1 MANNSAIA
9 KVLPRGKDIKRL
21 IEYHLKIKGQPR
33 PDCKLIGGTI
43 VTDNLKD
50 LATLVNSRTKM
61 HPHVKNPIWHATI
74 SLDPNT
80 KMDERTLNEMAAA
93 FMAEMGFDDSAL
105 YKVAL
110 HDDKGH
116 QHIHIAACRVMGD
129 GSLYHGKQDGERAR
143 VVMATIAPRFG
154 LTPVPTPAN
163 RKQRITKAK
172 AMRTANLNAKGILTN
187 EQMIC
192 KVLDTLVDT
201 KLKFGSYTTF
211 CQTLEKIGIKPIP
224 VIQRKEGL
232 SHIAGMSF
240 QVRQADGAVR
250 EYAAKK
256 SLGEAYLL
264 IELMRKMRF
273 TFDPEGVDA
282 VIIKRQKD
290 EQDYRK
296 IHRLHPDPPNITI
309 DKSQT
314 LTEVGVAKVKRILA
328 EDAAAAQ
335 AAAIA
340 KADKERQDRIDAD
353 KVKRAMAPA
362 APVIEVTPKIEVST
376 KPTAPPKIKRRM

>member
-1 MANNSAIA
+1 MANSAIA

-80 KMDERTLNEMAAA
+80 KMDERTLNEMAAT

-129 GSLYHGKQDGERAR
+129 GSLYHGKKDGERAR
-143 VVMATIAPRFG
+143 VVMDTIAPRFG
-154 LTPVPTPAN
+154 LTPVPIPAN

-187 EQMIC
+187 EQIIC
-192 KVLDTLVDT
+192 KVIDTLVDA

-211 CQTLEKIGIKPIP
+211 CQTLEGVGIKPAP
-224 VIQRKEGL
+224 VIQRKDGL
-232 SHIAGMSF
+232 PHIAGMSF

-282 VIIKRQKD
+282 AIIERQKA

-296 IHRLHPDPPNITI
+296 SQHMHPDPPRITI
-309 DKSQT
+309 DKSQP
-314 LTEVGVAKVKRILA
+314 LTEAKVIRIKHMIA
-328 EDAAAAQ
+328 EAAAAAQ

-353 KVKRAMAPA
+353 KVKRAITSE
-362 APVIEVTPKIEVST
+362 APVVEVTPQIEVPT
-376 KPTAPPKIKRRM
+376 KPAAPPKIRRRM

>member
-1 MANNSAIA
+1 MANSAIA

-21 IEYHLKIKGQPR
+21 IEYHLKVKGQPR

-43 VTDNLKD
+43 VTDNLRD

-116 QHIHIAACRVMGD
+116 QHLHIAACRVMGD

-192 KVLDTLVDT
+192 KVLDTLIDT
-201 KLKFGSYTTF
+201 KWKFGSYTAF

-224 VIQRKEGL
+224 VIQRKDGL

-264 IELMRKMRF
+264 TELMRKMQF
-273 TFDPEGVDA
+273 TFNPEGADA
-282 VIIKRQKD
+282 VIIKRQKA

-296 IHRLHPDPPNITI
+296 SQHLHPDPPNITI

-314 LTEVGVAKVKRILA
+314 LTEVGVAKVKRMRVEA
-328 EDAAAAQ
+328 AAAAQ

-340 KADKERQDRIDAD
+340 KANKERQDRIDAD
-353 KVKRAMAPA
+353 KVKRAMAPV
-362 APVIEVTPKIEVST
+362 APVAEVAPEVEVPT
-376 KPTAPPKIKRRM
+376 KPTAPKTRKFRM

>member
-1 MANNSAIA
+1 MANSAIA

-21 IEYHLKIKGQPR
+21 IEYHLKVKGQPR

-43 VTDNLKD
+43 VTDNLRD

-116 QHIHIAACRVMGD
+116 QHLHIAACRVMGD

-192 KVLDTLVDT
+192 KVLDTLIDT
-201 KLKFGSYTTF
+201 KWKFGSYTAF
-211 CQTLEKIGIKPIP
+211 CQTLKKIGIKPIP
-224 VIQRKEGL
+224 VIQRKDGL

-264 IELMRKMRF
+264 TELMRKMQF
-273 TFDPEGVDA
+273 TFNPEGADA
-282 VIIKRQKD
+282 VIIKRQKA

-296 IHRLHPDPPNITI
+296 SQHLHPDPPNITI

-314 LTEVGVAKVKRILA
+314 LTEVGVAKVKRMRVEA
-328 EDAAAAQ
+328 AAAAQ

-340 KADKERQDRIDAD
+340 KANKERQDRIDAD
-353 KVKRAMAPA
+353 KVKRAMAPV
-362 APVIEVTPKIEVST
+362 APVAEVAPEVEVPT
-376 KPTAPPKIKRRM
+376 KPTAPKTRKFRM

>member
-1 MANNSAIA
+1 
-9 KVLPRGKDIKRL
+9 
-21 IEYHLKIKGQPR
+21 
-33 PDCKLIGGTI
+33 
-43 VTDNLKD
+43 
-50 LATLVNSRTKM
+50 
-61 HPHVKNPIWHATI
+61 
-74 SLDPNT
+74 
-80 KMDERTLNEMAAA
+80 
-93 FMAEMGFDDSAL
+93 
-105 YKVAL
+105 
-110 HDDKGH
+110 
-116 QHIHIAACRVMGD
+116 MGD

-154 LTPVPTPAN
+154 LIPVPTPAN

>member
-1 MANNSAIA
+1 MANSAIA

-21 IEYHLKIKGQPR
+21 IEYHLKVKGQPR

-129 GSLYHGKQDGERAR
+129 GSLYHGKQDGERAS

-154 LTPVPTPAN
+154 LIPVPTPAN

-192 KVLDTLVDT
+192 KVLDTLVDA

-224 VIQRKEGL
+224 VIQRKDGL

-314 LTEVGVAKVKRILA
+314 LTEVGVAKVKRRLA

-362 APVIEVTPKIEVST
+362 APVIEVTPQIEVPT
-376 KPTAPPKIKRRM
+376 KPAAPPKIKRRM

>member
-50 LATLVNSRTKM
+50 LATLVNSRTKI

-80 KMDERTLNEMAAA
+80 KLDERTLNEMAAA

-154 LTPVPTPAN
+154 LIPVPTPAN